1 MTTLQGSITS
11 KSFIL
16 NNLYADNGGG
26 HPQGRSSNPK
36 QESSR
41 RMSNQHAVPLH
52 PNPQPPIPEPTH
64 AERARTLLHLS
75 SVATLST
82 VSRKQ
87 PGYPFG
93 SLMPYA
99 LDPAGHP
106 LFLISTMAMH
116 TQNLKADPRA
126 SLFVTQPAADGDV
139 LGAARVTL
147 VGNVHQIAD
156 EEKPEARE
164 LYLKAHPNSHYWVDF
179 NDFAFFRLEP
189 VDVYYVGGFGV
200 MGWVTA
206 PDYASAP
213 PDPLAGAA
221 QGILDHMNADH
232 GDALILLTRTHAK
245 LAAES
250 ATMTSVDRLGF
261 HVRAVTPA
269 GIKGARIA
277 FPREATTSEETRSVL
292 VEMVKHARNT
302 AALPTNAY

>member
-1 MTTLQGSITS
+1 
-11 KSFIL
+11 
-16 NNLYADNGGG
+16 
-26 HPQGRSSNPK
+26 
-36 QESSR
+36 
-41 RMSNQHAVPLH
+41 MSNQHAAPFN

-75 SVATLST
+75 SVSTLST

-87 PGYPFG
+87 PGFPFG

-99 LDPAGHP
+99 LDHAGCP

-126 SLFVTQPAADGDV
+126 SLFVTQPAPDGDV

-164 LYLKAHPNSHYWVDF
+164 LYLQAHPNSHYWVDF

-206 PDYASAP
+206 PDYASAS

-232 GDALILLTRTHAK
+232 SDALVLLTRTHAK
-245 LAAES
+245 LEAES

-277 FPREATTSEETRSVL
+277 FPREATTPAETRSVL
-292 VEMVKHARNT
+292 VEMVKHARNN

>member
-1 MTTLQGSITS
+1 M
-11 KSFIL
+11 
-16 NNLYADNGGG
+16 
-26 HPQGRSSNPK
+26 SS
-36 QESSR
+36 
-41 RMSNQHAVPLH
+41 QHAAPYN
-52 PNPQPPIPEPTH
+52 PNPQPPVPEPSH
-64 AERARTLLHLS
+64 AERARTLVHLG

-87 PGYPFG
+87 AGFPFG

-99 LDPAGHP
+99 LDGAGRP

-126 SLFVTQPAADGDV
+126 SLFASQPAPDGDV

-147 VGNVHQIAD
+147 VGNVEQIGD
-156 EEKPEARE
+156 EEKAEVRE
-164 LYLKAHPNSHYWVDF
+164 SYLKAHPNSHYWVDF

-189 VDVYYVGGFGV
+189 IDVYYVGGFGV

-206 PDYASAP
+206 ADYASAS
-213 PDPLAGAA
+213 PDPLAEAA

-232 GDALILLTRTHAK
+232 SDALILLTRTHAK
-245 LAAES
+245 LEAES

-277 FPREATTSEETRSVL
+277 FPREATNPGETRSVL
-292 VEMVKHARNT
+292 VEMVKHARHNH
-302 AALPTNAY
+302 ALPSNAY